1 MKELK
6 IVKRGR
12 KYFTCEVPG
21 RSYRVKLIINDRS
34 TNLQEGFTGAFFC
47 VDHSIESRHG
57 TTVILEPLIIR
68 DDRAQILSYL
78 EKRKWLGYAL
88 DDAKQ
93 GLSSTNAIRKVL
105 QEVDVVEDPELEED
119 LSLLKRRLEENKRKR
134 EEAFRI
140 VRISPDAEVELNKEY
155 ATPST
160 PSYSVKVRAIHP
172 EVLEGSCGEKFRLVS
187 LEIIREIKELEGLN
201 IPELAGCID
210 HLPRLSLT

>member
-1 MKELK
+1 MMKELK

-34 TNLQEGFTGAFFC
+34 TNLQVGFTGAFFC

-78 EKRKWLGYAL
+78 EKRKWLGLAL
-88 DDAKQ
+88 DDAKL

-105 QEVDVVEDPELEED
+105 REVNIDEDPELAED
-119 LSLLKRRLEENKRKR
+119 FSLLKQLVNDNKAQKQKR
-134 EEAFRI
+134 ERNERND
-140 VRISPDAEVELNKEY
+140 R
-155 ATPST
+155 
-160 PSYSVKVRAIHP
+160 
-172 EVLEGSCGEKFRLVS
+172 EK
-187 LEIIREIKELEGLN
+187 
-201 IPELAGCID
+201 PAG
-210 HLPRLSLT
+210 T